1 MKSITPR
8 HGSSPAPD
16 TPTSFVKRYLEAVGN
31 GATGP
36 KLAAFFDPEAM
47 QEEFSNRLAPAGAKH
62 DLAAVLAIAERDKK
76 LMKSQTFEVK
86 TLMAG
91 GDRIAIEIAWSGKL
105 GTPLGDLPAATEL
118 KARVALFLE
127 MRNGRILRQRAY
139 RCFEP

>member
-1 MKSITPR
+1 
-8 HGSSPAPD
+8 
-16 TPTSFVKRYLEAVGN
+16 
-31 GATGP
+31 
-36 KLAAFFDPEAM
+36 
-47 QEEFSNRLAPAGAKH
+47 
-62 DLAAVLAIAERDKK
+62 DKK

-127 MRNGRILRQRAY
+127 MRNGKILRQRAY